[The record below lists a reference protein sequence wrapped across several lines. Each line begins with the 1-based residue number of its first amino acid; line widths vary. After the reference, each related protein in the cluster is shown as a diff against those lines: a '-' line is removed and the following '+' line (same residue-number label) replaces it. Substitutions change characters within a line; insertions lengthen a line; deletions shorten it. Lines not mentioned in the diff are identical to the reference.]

1 MKIRITLSAIFA
13 ALFAALIWAVKTVDV
28 APIGPAGT
36 SIGLSTINKAVH
48 DALGTNVFWHEA
60 INLLGIAAIASG
72 SVFAVM
78 GLVQLIKRRS
88 LIKVDSEILTTGVLY
103 VTIGVLYAVFEKII
117 INYRPILEEG
127 QTFPEAAFPSSHTV
141 LAIVVM
147 GSIFILVGKYVAD
160 RKKVRDIKAIC
171 ALVIAISVVGRLI
184 SGVHWFTDI
193 LGGMLISA
201 ALLCAYSAALRKQGM
216 FKNDDETGL
225 TKDVIQDRIK

>member
-1 MKIRITLSAIFA
+1 MKIRITISAMSAVAFA
-13 ALFAALIWAVKTVDV
+13 VLIWAVKNVDV
-28 APIGPAGT
+28 AAIGPAGT

-60 INLLGIAAIASG
+60 INMLGIAAIASG

-88 LIKVDSEILTTGVLY
+88 LLKVDSEILTTGVLY
-103 VTIGVLYAVFEKII
+103 VSIGILYVVFEKVI

-127 QTFPEAAFPSSHTV
+127 QTFPESAFPSSHTV

-147 GSIFILVGKYVAD
+147 GSIFMLVGRYVAD

-171 ALVIAISVVGRLI
+171 ALVIAISVIGRLI

-193 LGGMLISA
+193 IGGVLISA
-201 ALLCAYSAALRKQGM
+201 ALLSAYSAALKKQGM
-216 FKNDDETGL
+216 NKNESRS
-225 TKDVIQDRIK
+225 IEP